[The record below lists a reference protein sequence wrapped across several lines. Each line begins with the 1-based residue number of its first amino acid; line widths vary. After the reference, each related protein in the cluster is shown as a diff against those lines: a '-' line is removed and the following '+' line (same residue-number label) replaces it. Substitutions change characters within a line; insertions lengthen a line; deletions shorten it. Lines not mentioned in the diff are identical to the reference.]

1 MSDDASQLPDPPEP
15 SGTTDPPST
24 SDPPPGRRHYFPW
37 RDRSFIA
44 TAIIA
49 PVVVSL
55 IGIGLTG
62 GFSWIGDQFKEN
74 KPPVYVSGSRSP
86 RVGVSTKPPEV
97 QPSGSVW
104 TTPPQ
109 GHSSASGQSE
119 AEAQGI
125 RYSRSAYQCPW
136 EAWVVTKPSN
146 DFIELPV
153 LEDGTPDPELINNK
167 TTGDPGATHLSI
179 DVQPV
184 DNRPLQVKELR
195 IKVLERKPAPG
206 ADRAT
211 LVGLQNGQC
220 GGGPAEL
227 MAYAD
232 LDGGANFATVS
243 FAGGG
248 TLPQELVGGRTL
260 NFELT
265 VETRTCDCV
274 WVPEIVW
281 SKDGE
286 TKTTEFRIDGKDFRT
301 ISTTGLERRAW
312 KQDLNTHKWSKTVFD
327 ESILD

>member
-1 MSDDASQLPDPPEP
+1 MSDDATQSPDPPEP
-15 SGTTDPPST
+15 SSTTDPPGASGL
-24 SDPPPGRRHYFPW
+24 PPSGRHHFPW

-49 PVVVSL
+49 PLVVSL

-62 GFSWIGDQFKEN
+62 GFSWIGDQFKEA

-86 RVGVSTKPPEV
+86 RVGVSTKPPEM

-104 TTPPQ
+104 TTPSQATP
-109 GHSSASGQSE
+109 SASGQSE
-119 AEAQGI
+119 GEAQGI
-125 RYSRSAYQCPW
+125 RYARSAYLCPW
-136 EAWVVTKPSN
+136 EAWVVTKPP
-146 DFIELPV
+146 DAFLELPV
-153 LEDGTPDPELINNK
+153 LEDGTPDPGLINDK

-179 DVQPV
+179 DIQPV

-195 IKVLERKPAPG
+195 IKVLERKAAPG

-220 GGGPAEL
+220 GGGPEVL
-227 MAYAD
+227 MAHAD
-232 LDGGANFATVS
+232 LDGSANFATVS
-243 FAGGG
+243 FMGGN
-248 TLPQELVGGRTL
+248 TLPQELVGGRAL

-265 VETRTCDCV
+265 VDTRACDCV

-301 ISTTGLERRAW
+301 ISTIGLERRAW